1 MFALPPRPAFAT
13 VPPVGRLAQRL
24 AHLVYTEV
32 VGGSNPS
39 APTIPL
45 PRQNTCH
52 HELQPHNGGMFKTTA
67 TLIASLMLT
76 LAAEGKMSHSHESGK
91 APKKAEVP
99 RDLELSDGQAS
110 PVAKPA
116 TNGASSKPASATN
129 GQPAKA
135 MAKPPVT
142 VSNPPAARATPLPL
156 AYSVPTN
163 NWVALDRWAKENR
176 LGGLTNLS
184 VPGAPAYGLYSPP
197 GKLVIRPASVL
208 ASWNGLELRLGFEPQ
223 LIGDQTYVHRL
234 DIEKNL
240 IPLLVN
246 GASMPPGR
254 RVIVVDPGHGGSESG
269 TQSAE
274 GNLEKDYTL
283 DWGLRLAELLRGNG
297 WTVVLTRTND
307 VQLSLLDRIAIADR
321 HKADLFVSLHFNAA
335 MQPYHAG
342 IETYCVT
349 PMGMPSSLTRGYE
362 DNTSLVF
369 PNNLFDAQNLQLA
382 LNIHQSMLAVTK
394 GRDRGIRRA
403 RFMTVLRGQ
412 SRPAVLLEGGYL
424 TNPDEAKLID
434 SEDYRQILA
443 QAVAQAL
450 K

>member
-1 MFALPPRPAFAT
+1 MAR
-13 VPPVGRLAQRL
+13 
-24 AHLVYTEV
+24 
-32 VGGSNPS
+32 
-39 APTIPL
+39 
-45 PRQNTCH
+45 
-52 HELQPHNGGMFKTTA
+52 MFKTIA

-76 LAAEGKMSHSHESGK
+76 LAAEGKMSHSHDRGK
-91 APKKAEVP
+91 APKKADVP
-99 RDLELSDGQAS
+99 RDLDLTEGQSSPAAS
-110 PVAKPA
+110 PA
-116 TNGASSKPASATN
+116 TNAASLKSASATN
-129 GQPAKA
+129 VPPAKA
-135 MAKPPVT
+135 MAKPPSTVT
-142 VSNPPAARATPLPL
+142 NPPVAAATRITPATLV
-156 AYSVPTN
+156 YSVPTN

-184 VPGAPAYGLYSPP
+184 APGVPAYGLYSAA
-197 GKLVIRPASVL
+197 GKFVVRPASVL
-208 ASWNGLELRLGFEPQ
+208 ASWNGMELRLGFEPQ

-240 IPLLVN
+240 IPLLM
-246 GASMPPGR
+246 GRATTPPGQ
-254 RVIVVDPGHGGSESG
+254 RVIAVDPGHGGSESG

-283 DWGLRLAELLRGNG
+283 DWGLRLAELLRSNG

-307 VQLSLLDRIAIADR
+307 VQLSLQDRIAIADH

-335 MQPYHAG
+335 LQPYHAG

-362 DNTSLVF
+362 DNTSLLF

-382 LNIHQSMLAVTK
+382 LNVHHSMLAATK

-412 SRPAVLLEGGYL
+412 NRPAVLLEGGYL
-424 TNPDEAKLID
+424 SNPDEAKLID
-434 SEDYRQILA
+434 SEAYRQTLA